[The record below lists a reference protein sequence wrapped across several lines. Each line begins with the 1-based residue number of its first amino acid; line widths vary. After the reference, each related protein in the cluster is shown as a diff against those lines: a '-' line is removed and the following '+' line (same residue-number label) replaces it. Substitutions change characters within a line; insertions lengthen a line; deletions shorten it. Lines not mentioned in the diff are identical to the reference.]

1 MNVSHFNNRTMIT
14 LKLIKKKDFAVDKA
28 KHVHYTTAYKGRVI
42 AVSTLNIDA
51 ADITADDTAMTLAV
65 KGDFDLVNRSWADP
79 ITGEARIGL
88 VLLPKMDI
96 AISAF

>member
-1 MNVSHFNNRTMIT
+1 MIT
-14 LKLIKKKDFAVDKA
+14 LKLIKSKAFKVGTVD
-28 KHVHYTTAYKGRVI
+28 HVHYTTAYKGRVI

-51 ADITADDTAMTLAV
+51 AAIKADDEAGTLAV
-65 KGDFDLVNRSWADP
+65 SGEFDLVNRAWSDP
-79 ITGEARIGL
+79 ITNETRVGL